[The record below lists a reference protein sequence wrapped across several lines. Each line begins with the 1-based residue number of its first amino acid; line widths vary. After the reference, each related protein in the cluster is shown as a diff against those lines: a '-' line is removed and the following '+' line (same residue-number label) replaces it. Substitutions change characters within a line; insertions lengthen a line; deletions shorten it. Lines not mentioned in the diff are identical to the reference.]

1 MKSISSIIL
10 SGDGSRR
17 FARQLFSPSRNDNKN
32 ISDQQI
38 IIQKE
43 TNGFTAD
50 IKDLDLSFLDINQE
64 IWERKVY
71 SMVAE

>member
-17 FARQLFSPSRNDNKN
+17 FARQLFLSSRNDNKN

-38 IIQKE
+38 NIQKE

-50 IKDLDLSFLDINQE
+50 IKDLDLSFLDINQ
-64 IWERKVY
+64 KF
-71 SMVAE
+71 